1 MRLNEAFAA
10 ILGVAATIY
19 FLGTSIAHQFKDDP
33 IPTKQVSRQV
43 GDLTETITVP
53 LNVPADKAFPDE
65 A

>member
-1 MRLNEAFAA
+1 MKLYDFGTTFA
-10 ILGVAATIY
+10 LFATLY
-19 FLGTSIAHQFKDDP
+19 FVGTSIAHHLKDDP

-53 LNVPADKAFPDE
+53 LNVPADQAFPDE